1 MSVMSLFFEK
11 FMVDNGRK
19 MVDLYKND
27 KGEYVDDRT
36 HMMGIAY
43 CAAAVQFAGRRKSLD
58 RRSPALIT
66 PILELRKEQRRKL

>member
-1 MSVMSLFFEK
+1 MSLFFEK

-19 MVDLYKND
+19 MVDLYKDD

-43 CAAAVQFAGRRKSLD
+43 FAAMVTFAGRRKTID
-58 RRSPALIT
+58 RRSPTLIT
-66 PILELRKEQRRKL
+66 PILELRKGQRRKL